1 MSCAR
6 PSRRK
11 NCGVRPQFYAAR
23 ARPCAAGNAL
33 SFYLWPFIWALAFGD
48 DLAADLRGMDFL
60 VVPYNAVLNVRVHD
74 DAVVANGYV
83 GAYGAVLDD
92 HVVADVARGNQLDVV
107 HGLVVADDVADVVEL
122 GFMQP
127 CSIIIWSASVSW
139 NSPRVRMSL
148 PIRCWS
154 AFLGCLTSL
163 M

>member
-1 MSCAR
+1 MSRVR

-33 SFYLWPFIWALAFGD
+33 SFYLCPFIWALAFCYN
-48 DLAADLRGMDFL
+48 LTADLRGMNFL
-60 VVPYNAVLNVRVHD
+60 VFPYNAVLNAGVFD
-74 DAVVANGYV
+74 NAVSVSGSPQSSHSFT
-83 GAYGAVLDD
+83 GAVRNL
-92 HVVADVARGNQLDVV
+92 
-107 HGLVVADDVADVVEL
+107 
-122 GFMQP
+122 QP

-148 PIRCWS
+148 LIRCWS
-154 AFLGCLTSL
+154 AFLSSLTSL